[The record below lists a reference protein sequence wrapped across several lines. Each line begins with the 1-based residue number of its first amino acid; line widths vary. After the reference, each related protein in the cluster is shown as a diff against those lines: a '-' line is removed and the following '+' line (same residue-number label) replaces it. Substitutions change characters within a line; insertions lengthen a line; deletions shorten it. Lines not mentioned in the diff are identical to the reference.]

1 MMRMLS
7 FRRALLLAL
16 LSLLMTGRWPALAVD
31 EWYTVQ
37 AGDSI
42 QSIADHFGVTETS
55 LIERN
60 NLRADERLSRGQILR
75 IPLIDDQ
82 PITHVVGA
90 EDSLQAIAA
99 GYGITVEALMAEN
112 NILSESH
119 LIPGQTLH
127 IPETARDEFTTTHT
141 VQAGE
146 TLQKIGDRYG
156 VDWRIL
162 ADFNGIANPNRIYV
176 GQELAVPSAAQIT
189 ALPTP
194 APTATPFVPQT
205 RMAPRIYVARTG
217 DTLVSIAQ
225 RYAVPLDALR
235 EINGIRGEFLL
246 YRGDILLIPPGNI
259 ADAGVV
265 ATPAAGERQHVVR
278 PGETLGAIAAL
289 YGRDMWDIAAAN
301 GILNPNLVYVSQVL
315 IIR

>member
-1 MMRMLS
+1 MTRTQL
-7 FRRALLLAL
+7 FGRALLLVI
-16 LSLLMTGRWPALAVD
+16 LSLLLTGRWTALADD

-42 QSIADHFGVTETS
+42 ESIADHFDVAAAA

-60 NLRADERLSRGQILR
+60 HLSADERLWLGQILR
-75 IPLIDDQ
+75 IPLPEDQ
-82 PITHVVGA
+82 LIAHVVEA
-90 EDSLQAIAA
+90 EDNLQSIAA
-99 GYGITVEALMAEN
+99 RYGITVEALRAEN

-127 IPETARDEFTTTHT
+127 IPETASDDFTTTHT

-156 VDWRIL
+156 VDWRVL
-162 ADFNGIANPNRIYV
+162 AAANSIANPNRIAI
-176 GQELAVPSAAQIT
+176 GQALTVPSAAQIA

-194 APTATPFVPQT
+194 TPTATPYPIQ
-205 RMAPRIYVARTG
+205 RQRAHRIYVVQAG

-225 RYAVPLDALR
+225 RYAVPLDDLR
-235 EINGIRGEFLL
+235 AIYGIRGEFLL

-259 ADAGVV
+259 ADAPIV
-265 ATPAAGERQHVVR
+265 ATLAPGERQHVVR
-278 PGETLGAIAAL
+278 SGETLGTIAAL

-301 GILNPNLVYVSQVL
+301 GLLNPNLVYVGQVL